1 MGHYG
6 RRITMAKLNP
16 IFDEDSKISADLLR
30 DIPNILSV
38 MDTGDN
44 PFPVDIFPS
53 PFKELIIETNKALN
67 YPVDYTGT
75 AILTAVSTA
84 IGKSAKLMVKVGW
97 FEFPA
102 LYAALVGHSGAAK
115 SHPIDM
121 CFQVFREIDRDA
133 ARVAE
138 LLLSEYENYM
148 SLSKKAKENTPKPE
162 KPVVVKTILNNFTPE
177 ILHQRLAD
185 NQRGCTVVSDELAT
199 FLDLMNNY
207 SKGDQSSTFLSFWS
221 NKPTSIDRVSKPIP
235 LFISQ
240 PFLGI
245 LGSLQP
251 RVLRR
256 LFPPA
261 KSDSGFLQRFLF
273 SYIYNAMKLP
283 ISDEEIDPVVIENYN
298 QWLREYIR
306 LNPIVLI
313 PDSCLTDPKLYY
325 WSAEAKTF
333 FFNWQHNNVAQVNLN
348 QDTLLGEVLNKF
360 DIHFIRLALI
370 MQVMEDYNTNQV
382 SLVAVKA
389 AARLCDYFIENA
401 KKVLEIIESPA
412 KIDMLPDDKQK
423 FYDAL
428 PKTFT
433 TAEALELGYA
443 HELKETA
450 INVFVTRKDL
460 FIRVSHGKYSKR

>member
-1 MGHYG
+1 M
-6 RRITMAKLNP
+6 TQLNP
-16 IFDEDSKISADLLR
+16 IFADDSKISADILR
-30 DIPNILSV
+30 TIPDILSV
-38 MDTGDN
+38 PVAGDN
-44 PFPVDIFPS
+44 PFPVDVFPS
-53 PFKELIIETNKALN
+53 PFRELIIETNKALN

-84 IGKSAKLMVKVGW
+84 IGKSAKIRVKNGW

-121 CFQVFREIDRDA
+121 CFQVFREMDRDA

-138 LLLSEYENYM
+138 SLLSEYENYM
-148 SLSKKAKENTPKPE
+148 SLTKKAKENTPNPG
-162 KPVVVKTILNNFTPE
+162 KPVVVKTVLDNFTPE

-185 NQRGCTVVSDELAT
+185 NLRGCTVVSDELAT

-221 NKPTSIDRVSKPIP
+221 NKPTSIDRMSKPVP

-240 PFLGI
+240 PFLNI

-251 RVLRR
+251 RVLCR
-256 LFPPA
+256 LFPPSR
-261 KSDSGFLQRFLF
+261 SDSGFLQRFLF
-273 SYIYNAMKLP
+273 AYIQNAMKQP
-283 ISDEEIDPVVIENYN
+283 ISDNEIDTIVIENYN
-298 QWLREYIR
+298 EWLRQYIR
-306 LNPIVLI
+306 GNPIV
-313 PDSCLTDPKLYY
+313 PDPESYHPPARLYY
-325 WSAEAKTF
+325 WSPEAKAF
-333 FFNWQHNNVAQVNLN
+333 FYTWQHNNVVQVNLK

-389 AARLCDYFIENA
+389 AARLCTYFSTNA
-401 KKVLEIIESPA
+401 KHVLHIIEKPA
-412 KIDMLPDDKQK
+412 KSDMFPADKQQ
-423 FYDAL
+423 FYNTL
-428 PKTFT
+428 PATFS
-433 TAEALELGYA
+433 TAEALELGA
-443 HELKETA
+443 SFGLRETA
-450 INVFVTRKDL
+450 VNTFISRRDL
-460 FIRVSHGKYSKR
+460 FTWVSHGKYSKK